1 MKEVKHASDTVTV
14 SFAFCKLS
22 LQKYKIRRSGWWPV
36 WWSLLESI
44 LTNGS
49 PEAWQATVTCN
60 TVFSSNLTAT
70 GPRLHQS
77 GVRTQAP
84 VAIRPIMALYKHSLG
99 RCRGY
104 RQSARNFVCHRN
116 VVRNTILLIISVK
129 KAAALIPPWLL
140 TINCLDKVSDL
151 FKVRFTRIVE
161 CHLCVDISR
170 YQYQILY

>member
-1 MKEVKHASDTVTV
+1 MVICLVIATEKH
-14 SFAFCKLS
+14 FN
-22 LQKYKIRRSGWWPV
+22 QWQ
-36 WWSLLESI
+36 
-44 LTNGS
+44 

-60 TVFSSNLTAT
+60 TVFSSNLSAT

-99 RCRGY
+99 QCSGY
-104 RQSARNFVCHRN
+104 RQSSRNFVRHRN

-170 YQYQILY
+170 YQYQILYWHEIEEWGNSSAYWGKVYKTTSA